1 MKMVVASL
9 TDGRTDR
16 EEKKRK
22 GSLKLLQRGGKPPFA
37 PPPLCSLFCPTDNFL
52 PLLFPFSALA
62 AVGERWRC
70 GKIKIAAI
78 WQRGLT
84 CSLFVPNRLLR
95 LRWNFFYDMALSTIS
110 SSPLPFFLLPSLLA
124 CPDGMWE
131 MRLSIFGILLSPSF
145 LRGGPGK
152 NKRRNIRGATGE
164 KQNVALSLP
173 SPLFLASLVKWVPFP
188 LLPPT
193 SKVAFPS
200 FPAAFLPVARFDA
213 HPSEHQRRRLHFKGG
228 KGIALRFPYL
238 FFSISWRRD
247 VRMSQRGLKG
257 REDG

>member
-1 MKMVVASL
+1 MGPTGERRFVAETAVGRERDGGGLCRSAIMKMVVASL

-110 SSPLPFFLLPSLLA
+110 SFSFSY
-124 CPDGMWE
+124 
-131 MRLSIFGILLSPSF
+131 RLCS
-145 LRGGPGK
+145 RAQMECGK
-152 NKRRNIRGATGE
+152 C
-164 KQNVALSLP
+164 
-173 SPLFLASLVKWVPFP
+173 
-188 LLPPT
+188 
-193 SKVAFPS
+193 
-200 FPAAFLPVARFDA
+200 D
-213 HPSEHQRRRLHFKGG
+213 
-228 KGIALRFPYL
+228 
-238 FFSISWRRD
+238 
-247 VRMSQRGLKG
+247 
-257 REDG
+257 